1 MKVILINT
9 PKGQYHL
16 PLRYVAEHRANYYAC
31 EVDGEQAGSDEWQ
44 SEVDWVMDDDYE
56 AIDWLINNTDWVD
69 WELRAKKINNRV
81 KVSEDDFW
89 RYSSDFDIVDSE

>member
-16 PLRYVAEHRANYYAC
+16 PLLLIAEDRANYYASKGGYLPDAQDYIDD
-31 EVDGEQAGSDEWQ
+31 VSL
-44 SEVDWVMDDDYE
+44 VMNDSYE
-56 AIDWLINNTDWVD
+56 GIDWLINNFNWED
-69 WELRAKKINNRV
+69 WELLASKVNDDV

-89 RYSSDFDIVDSE
+89 TSSDDFEIVNI